1 MKKSLEGRKAE
12 KKKNPNCIIPKKT
25 AKGTLKS
32 TREELKESSCLN
44 KLNSYKVNFYYHF
57 ITLWGLRSN
66 CGCTIFFN
74 CGIKNSC
81 V

>member
-12 KKKNPNCIIPKKT
+12 KKTQTVSYQKKT

-32 TREELKESSCLN
+32 TREELKESSSLN